1 MDQRVRDAV
10 GAWVVWVWG
19 VTGAGTLRVYI
30 LSGRE
35 PARDIAWP
43 VSCQLGSTAIGEKAC
58 VYRAVV
64 KTENQ
69 AATV

>member
-19 VTGAGTLRVYI
+19 VTGAGTQGE
-30 LSGRE
+30 S
-35 PARDIAWP
+35 PRDIAWP
-43 VSCQLGSTAIGEKAC
+43 VSCQLGTAAIGEKAC